1 MAELVESPAGALYIS
16 RDSGNCEVVSRWNM
30 SLGVSSEPMDG
41 AFCRLLEEKQWVV
54 DLHNTNHR
62 VNPYDNRVIPKWLRD
77 YPRAW
82 LVLPLIFNGKLF
94 GFIVLAQARSKIKLN
109 WEVLDLLKIAS
120 IQAAS
125 YLAQQESANA
135 LMMARQFES
144 FNRMSTFMVHDLKNL
159 VAQLSLLLSNAEK
172 HKNNPE
178 FQKDMIETIDHSVQ
192 KMKVLLQK
200 LSRGESIDERATVSL
215 DQLLR
220 HTVDSKSPYEPIPV
234 LEIRTTNLRVK
245 ANWDRLDRVVG
256 HIIQNAIEATPKSGE
271 VRVSLSQQEN
281 YAVIE
286 IRDNGTGMSD
296 EFIREKLFS
305 PFVSTKVAG
314 MGIGVFE
321 TKEYV
326 QELGGSLEVSSS
338 PLNGT
343 VFKIN
348 LRINDANVQVASKLA
363 QSEEGVL

>member
-1 MAELVESPAGALYIS
+1 MV
-16 RDSGNCEVVSRWNM
+16 
-30 SLGVSSEPMDG
+30 
-41 AFCRLLEEKQWVV
+41 
-54 DLHNTNHR
+54 
-62 VNPYDNRVIPKWLRD
+62 
-77 YPRAW
+77 
-82 LVLPLIFNGKLF
+82 
-94 GFIVLAQARSKIKLN
+94 
-109 WEVLDLLKIAS
+109 
-120 IQAAS
+120 
-125 YLAQQESANA
+125 
-135 LMMARQFES
+135 ARQFDS

-200 LSRGESIDERATVSL
+200 LSRGASIDETATVL
-215 DQLLR
+215 MDQLLR

-234 LEIRTTNLRVK
+234 LEIHKTHIRIN

-271 VRVSLSQQEN
+271 VRVTLSQRGDR
-281 YAVIE
+281 AIIE
-286 IRDNGTGMSD
+286 IRDTGIGMSE

-326 QELGGSLEVSSS
+326 QELGGSLEVTSS
-338 PLNGT
+338 PAKGT
-343 VFKIN
+343 VFKIE
-348 LRINDANVQVASKLA
+348 LPISDANLPATKKVAH
-363 QSEEGVL
+363 SEEGAL